1 MATKRYEIVIR
12 TVGAREAQ
20 EKIKGVGRA
29 SQTASRWVSQ
39 LKTLLTG
46 FAAAATLR
54 GLTNLVDTFT
64 LIQNRLRTVTDSTA
78 ELAVVTGE
86 LIAVSNRTRSDFRNT
101 AEVYTRAALAT
112 RELGISQRE
121 TLHFTESLNQAI
133 ILGGSNTREANQ
145 GLIQLSQGLA
155 SGALRGDEL
164 RSVLEQL
171 PVVSDVIAQGLN
183 VTRGELRR
191 LGEQGLIT
199 ARDILRAFRDARLE
213 LDERF
218 TEIVPT
224 IGQALT
230 VLRNQFL
237 FFIGSIDQTYTI
249 SGRLAQIIID
259 LANHMETF
267 GRSVVFVSTILITI
281 FVQKALFAA
290 IRGMVLFTTFL
301 ATNPFTA
308 LALAI
313 TVAGAAVLSFG
324 DRLKLSEDSAASLLD
339 FAIVAFEELGDKV
352 VSLGEF
358 ILTLFQGAERDAEDA
373 TTNITRSVA
382 DMIIDVGR
390 YVDDLYVGFATAGLK
405 IQNEFEILFTITL
418 PRMFLNMVNY
428 LLLQLDNLIQQTKNA
443 FANLPSQVFGPGYGP
458 LQNDTQGG
466 TLTEGRNLGR
476 IEIPDNL
483 LADEAEAR
491 RDFVAALEML
501 LRDGVNTTEDAL
513 RAMIAETERRAQE
526 RLAERERNR
535 AEREAALAGLGVA
548 GPDNSPPGAAEQR
561 YQRLIEQ
568 LEDENALLRVNS
580 RERTILSEIVSFEKQ
595 LKREL
600 TAEEARQVSQL
611 VDLNIQLADQ
621 ADVLDSLRDPM
632 LAYEERIR
640 SLNTLLEE
648 GSINSRQYTDAL
660 RAARLDVLENDKTIG
675 GGIER
680 AILNLQ
686 EDLLDFGSLA
696 ESTFTSVFDKASQ
709 AITDFVT
716 TGKLNFKEFARS
728 IIADLIQIFIRIQLL
743 QLVSTFFGGPTA
755 KAGFNISNF
764 LPGYA
769 TGADFTVGGKSGVDQ
784 NIVAFRATK
793 GERVQVTPA
802 GQSGSGGGNI
812 VIEQT
817 VVFNGTGNQD
827 RAQMEEMLRRNNDQ
841 LVERIR
847 RERQTN
853 PNFFGGA

>member
-20 EKIKGVGRA
+20 ERIKGVGRA

-249 SGRLAQIIID
+249 SGQLAQIIID

-290 IRGMVLFTTFL
+290 IRGMALFTTFL

-313 TVAGAAVLSFG
+313 TVAGAALLSFG

-339 FAIVAFEELGDKV
+339 FAIVAFEELGDKI
-352 VSLGEF
+352 VSLGNF
-358 ILTLFQGAERDAEDA
+358 ILTLFQGAEMDAEDA

-483 LADEAEAR
+483 LADEEEAR

-513 RAMIAETERRAQE
+513 RAMIAETERRANE

-535 AEREAALAGLGVA
+535 QEREAALAGLGIA
-548 GPDNSPPGAAEQR
+548 GDDNSPLGAAEQR
-561 YQRLIEQ
+561 YNRLISQ

-632 LAYEERIR
+632 LAYEERVR

-743 QLVSTFFGGPTA
+743 QLVSTFFGGKTA
-755 KAGFNISNF
+755 NAGFNISNF